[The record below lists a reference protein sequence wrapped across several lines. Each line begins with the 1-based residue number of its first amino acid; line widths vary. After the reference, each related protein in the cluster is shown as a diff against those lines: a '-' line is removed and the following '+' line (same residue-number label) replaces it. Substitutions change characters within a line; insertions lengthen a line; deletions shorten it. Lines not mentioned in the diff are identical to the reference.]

1 MSEQTR
7 PQSRTA
13 PAGVT
18 DPLLWRLAADVAQAH
33 QPDRTGHCDN
43 LLCARQEW
51 PCEAARNA
59 RRALEMS
66 GVTAEETAAPRRAE
80 SERPLPAPPHRRS
93 RAAAEAA

>member
-7 PQSRTA
+7 PQPRTA

-33 QPDRTGHCDN
+33 QPDRTGRCDN
-43 LLCARQEW
+43 LLCDRQEW
-51 PCEAARNA
+51 PCEAASNA

-66 GVTAEETAAPRRAE
+66 GLAAEELPGPPRAE
-80 SERPLPAPPHRRS
+80 SESSLPALPHRRS
-93 RAAAEAA
+93 RTAEAA